1 MICKTGSRILLLS
14 NRSDV
19 FYFCRSSLEGL
30 FTVDLLSLKEQ
41 NIDSIERQP
50 YFSEERLMI
59 DSSFF
64 FTRDDTIRFFSK
76 IAGTDV
82 QSVFLC
88 PHDTKEEIVDLLRMF
103 KVRLIHIPCEKEFFK
118 GGLMCKF
125 SLAAK
130 PEECVRHNGCGKLE
144 KFIGKSEAVQ
154 KLRLKVAEIAAADC
168 SVLFTG
174 ETGTGKSFL
183 AKILH
188 EVSDRSAKHFVRV
201 NSADLKES
209 VAVSNLYGT
218 INGAF
223 TGAVSKPGHFSV
235 ANGGVIF
242 FDEIGTMHSSVQESL
257 LTVLDS
263 GSFYKV
269 GSVVEQ
275 KVDVRFLSAT
285 NADVRELLHR
295 GIFRKDLY
303 NRISDCVIQIPA
315 LRERPE
321 DIPEMMEYFL
331 RIKNC
336 CDIVF
341 SADAMDFILNFYWPG
356 NTRDVFRCSEFLRRC
371 YSGKVVRADDI
382 AEWAQ
387 THCII

>member
-1 MICKTGSRILLLS
+1 MICNTSSRILLLS
-14 NRSDV
+14 NRTDV

-30 FTVDLLSLKEQ
+30 FTVELLSLKNQ
-41 NIDSIERQP
+41 RIDAIERQP
-50 YFSEERLMI
+50 YFSTERLMI

-64 FTRDDTIRFFSK
+64 FTRDDTVRFFSG
-76 IAGTDV
+76 ISGIDV
-82 QSVFLC
+82 RTVFLC
-88 PHDTKEEIVDLLRMF
+88 PHDTKGEIIDLLRMF
-103 KVRLIHIPCEKEFFK
+103 KASLIHIPCEKEFFR
-118 GGLMCKF
+118 GGLTRKF
-125 SLAAK
+125 SIAGNQ
-130 PEECVRHNGCGKLE
+130 EHFIQYNGCGKLE
-144 KFIGKSEAVQ
+144 KFIGKSESVQ
-154 KLRLKVAEIAAADC
+154 KVRQKVAEVAVTDC

-188 EVSDRSAKHFVRV
+188 EMSDRSSKHFVRV

-242 FDEIGTMHSSVQESL
+242 FDEIGTMHISVQESL
-257 LTVLDS
+257 LTVLDT

-285 NADVRELLHR
+285 NADLRELLYS
-295 GIFRKDLY
+295 GAFRKDLY
-303 NRISDCVIQIPA
+303 NRISDCVIRIPA
-315 LRERPE
+315 LRERPD
-321 DIPEMMEYFL
+321 DIPEVMEYFL
-331 RIKNC
+331 RMKNC

-341 SADAMDFILNFYWPG
+341 STDAIDFMLNFYWPG
-356 NTRDVFRCSEFLRRC
+356 NMRDILHCAEFLRRC
-371 YSGKVVRADDI
+371 YSGKLVRADDI